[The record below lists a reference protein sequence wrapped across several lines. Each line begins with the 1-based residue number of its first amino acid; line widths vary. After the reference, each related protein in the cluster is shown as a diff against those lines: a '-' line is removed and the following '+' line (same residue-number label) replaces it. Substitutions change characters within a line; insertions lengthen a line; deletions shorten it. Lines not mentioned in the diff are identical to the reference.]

1 MPRLGGGELSVHR
14 PLQLPKKVQS
24 IELKGLIAREHQGLG
39 NFSLGRPETPPVT
52 LRPIVD

>member
-39 NFSLGRPETPPVT
+39 NFSLGGPK
-52 LRPIVD
+52 LLQ